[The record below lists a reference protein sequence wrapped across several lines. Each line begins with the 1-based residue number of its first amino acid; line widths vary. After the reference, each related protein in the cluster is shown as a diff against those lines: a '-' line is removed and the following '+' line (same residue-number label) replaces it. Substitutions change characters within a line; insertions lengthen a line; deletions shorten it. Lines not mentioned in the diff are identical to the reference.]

1 MQQITFENWKQ
12 LGLKVGDPILI
23 IDSVDNSEYRTTIY
37 DICDV
42 SGGDRRVDYE
52 PIQFSNEY
60 GPDDWTWIDFRD
72 ADFMYFKMNSQKE
85 TSYHT
90 DEYHIRALFA
100 SNPTDYSEDFEG
112 YFYHTE
118 SNTIETRNVTPYKIL
133 KHSTNQNGERVW
145 KLRGTWITDTQIK
158 NAINHPKQ
166 FDNQQW
172 MIASEINGSVGMF
185 ASQTVYTNEETMKQD
200 MQKLALTNPN
210 NVFVAVQLTDIKVSL
225 DLSNPVFK
233 WD

>member
-1 MQQITFENWKQ
+1 MQQITFDNWKQ

-23 IDSVDNSEYRTTIY
+23 IDEVDNGEYRTTIEAIH
-37 DICDV
+37 DASSDWK
-42 SGGDRRVDYE
+42 VDHQ
-52 PIQFSNEY
+52 PIRFSDTY
-60 GPDDWTWIDFRD
+60 SPDEWQWIDFED
-72 ADFMYFKMNSQKE
+72 TYFTYFAVNSHEE
-85 TSYHT
+85 TTYHP
-90 DEYHIRALFA
+90 DEYHVRALFA
-100 SNPTDYSEDFEG
+100 ENPMVYSEDFEG

-118 SNTIETRNVTPYKIL
+118 SNTIETRNVTPHKIL

-158 NAINHPKQ
+158 NAINPPKQ
-166 FDNQQW
+166 IDNKRW

-185 ASQTVYTNEETMKQD
+185 ASQTVYTNVETLKQG

>member
-12 LGLKVGDPILI
+12 LSLKVGDPILI
-23 IDSVDNSEYRTTIY
+23 THPNGYEISTSIKTIQSNGEH
-37 DICDV
+37 DKQ
-42 SGGDRRVDYE
+42 
-52 PIQFSNEY
+52 PLQFSNIY
-60 GPDDWTWIDFRD
+60 DCGVRQWIDFRTD
-72 ADFMYFKMNSQKE
+72 YVYYKMNN
-85 TSYHT
+85 T
-90 DEYHIRALFA
+90 DRRELSTLIQTDDFA
-100 SNPTDYSEDFEG
+100 G

-118 SNTIETRNVTPYKIL
+118 SNTIKTRNVTPYKIL

-158 NAINHPKQ
+158 NAINPPKPAKVQ
-166 FDNQQW
+166 NAQY
-172 MIASEINGSVGMF
+172 MIATIIDNRISIID
-185 ASQTVYTNEETMKQD
+185 QIIYTDVETLNQE

-210 NVFVAVQLTDIKVSL
+210 NVFVAVQMTDIKVSL